1 MLSEALVSPLALA
14 FLVVLTDQHCKGIPF
29 LNLRICQIAGLWNA
43 WRESSVL
50 LFLLRSQSSLL
61 RFGELLGSSREGR
74 LQVRIAAS
82 TRVR

>member
-50 LFLLRSQSSLL
+50 LFLLRS
-61 RFGELLGSSREGR
+61 
-74 LQVRIAAS
+74 
-82 TRVR
+82 